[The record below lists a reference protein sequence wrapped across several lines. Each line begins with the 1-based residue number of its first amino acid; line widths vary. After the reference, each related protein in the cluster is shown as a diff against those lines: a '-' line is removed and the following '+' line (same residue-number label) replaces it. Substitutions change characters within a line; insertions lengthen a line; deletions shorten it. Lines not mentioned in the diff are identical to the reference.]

1 MPTTYL
7 VALRAGAAAS
17 LGWYWRLPQR
27 AREAVD
33 AEARAHVER
42 AYGAPVRGLGAEQAR
57 AVCDW
62 ARARHAEAARTGLT
76 KTTAQ

>member
-7 VALRAGAAAS
+7 VALRAGDGVAAS

-33 AEARAHVER
+33 AATWEHVER
-42 AYGAPVRGLGAEQAR
+42 AYGAPVWGLGTEQAR
-57 AVCDW
+57 AVHDW
-62 ARARHAEAARTGLT
+62 AAAQHA
-76 KTTAQ
+76 